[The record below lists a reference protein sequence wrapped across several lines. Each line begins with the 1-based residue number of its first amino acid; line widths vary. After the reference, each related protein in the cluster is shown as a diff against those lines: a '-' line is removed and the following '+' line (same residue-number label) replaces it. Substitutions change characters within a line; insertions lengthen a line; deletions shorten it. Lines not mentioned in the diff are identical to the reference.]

1 MSQLIDRAAVESD
14 FVAAGVPADLA
25 KELLDAFIETKR
37 RFHLGDFRPN
47 AVEGGRFSEAA
58 LRILEWQT
66 TGAYTPLSDPQFK
79 ADRVLNALPQLAL
92 GTFPESVRIHLPRA
106 LRVIYDIRNKRDAAH
121 LNDSIDP
128 NLQDASIV
136 IAILDWSLAELVRLH
151 HHVSATDAQRIID
164 SLVRREVPMIQE
176 FDGRPRILKKLGHKD
191 LVLVLLYW
199 WGDRPL
205 SRKIL
210 SSWLPPAVRRN
221 PGRILDALHD
231 EFLVTV
237 DPANAHIT
245 QLGMRYVEDHDLIS
259 PL

>member
-1 MSQLIDRAAVESD
+1 MAQLLDRAAVESD
-14 FVAAGVPADLA
+14 FVVAGVPADLA
-25 KELLDAFIETKR
+25 SELLDAFVETKR

-58 LRILEWQT
+58 LRVLEWQT
-66 TGAYTPLSDPQFK
+66 TGSYTPLSDPQFK
-79 ADRVLNALPQLAL
+79 ADRVLNALPQLAP
-92 GTFPESVRIHLPRA
+92 GSFPESVRIHLPRA

-136 IAILDWSLAELVRLH
+136 VSILDWSLAELVRLH
-151 HHVSATDAQRIID
+151 HNVSAADAQQIID

-176 FDGRPRILKKLGHKD
+176 FNGQPRILKKLGHKEH
-191 LVLVLLYW
+191 VIVLLYW

-205 SRKIL
+205 DRKLL

-221 PGRILDALHD
+221 PGRVLDALHD
-231 EFLVTV
+231 DFLVTV
-237 DPANAHIT
+237 APNTAHIT
-245 QLGMRYVEDHDLIS
+245 QLGMRFVEDNNLIS